1 MTVIRKAQ
9 EFFEGELSR
18 LLKRPLARRETYAL
32 GDPVTPASIGVTT
45 TKNTAIVATY
55 DGIGHVICYDRQV
68 LGTWLAPTLA
78 VMPPMAITHAN
89 PKTTL
94 DLWQD
99 FDRRFQLGIKPTELV
114 DSAIDVTAGAITF
127 TLNNLN
133 PWFTGSVTIP
143 IVKMYRDE
151 EEVIYDFDWNPAPFE
166 MTTSDVVTFYGLTQ
180 AQYDSRIDATM
191 LTYGIDY
198 SAQSAALS
206 AIPAFTSF
214 DTWTNI
220 PSANATA
227 LAAALKAVDGIAWI
241 NGAAGTNYNV
251 ANGGVVYNGP
261 TESFRGAMNNL
272 SVHYHPDSFMNMDY
286 AALDNVVNKDYAK
299 VLIHII
305 NVGYGSVNLRG
316 AVVAHYG
323 GKIRDWNGLT
333 DTLPAPLHNWPM
345 AEDGRNLGTDGTAM
359 DVTGWD
365 KRMWPNYEQVMGVPL
380 ATSVLPLGAPLDVSG
395 NFTLSFRLWRGSNEA
410 AATVSLF
417 GNGTTQG
424 VSSVVYAGGGY
435 LYLGGSSTTWEGQA
449 FAARVRGGGFHT
461 ITIVRD
467 GDVIYVYKD
476 GLLGAIHTAPAT
488 RPITSFTHFGKGAN
502 NAQPLDAIGDIM
514 FWPTALNA
522 KQVAKIKPNSHQTV
536 RPIAGL

>member
-114 DSAIDVTAGAITF
+114 DSAIDITAGAITF

-166 MTTSDVVTFYGLTQ
+166 MATSDATTFYGITQ
-180 AQYDSRIDATM
+180 AQYESRIDATM

-198 SAQSAALS
+198 SAQSAALA

-214 DTWTNI
+214 DGWINI
-220 PSANATA
+220 PSASATA

-345 AEDGRNLGTDGTAM
+345 VEDGRNLGTDGTAM

-467 GDVIYVYKD
+467 GDVICVYKD

-522 KQVAKIKPNSHQTV
+522 RQVAKIKPNSRQTV

>member
-78 VMPPMAITHAN
+78 VMPPMAITHTN

-114 DSAIDVTAGAITF
+114 DSAIDITTGAITF

-133 PWFTGSVTIP
+133 PWFTGAVTIP
-143 IVKMYRDE
+143 IVKMYREE
-151 EEVIYDFDWNPAPFE
+151 EEVIYDFDWSPVPFE
-166 MTTSDVVTFYGLTQ
+166 MTTSDAIAFYGLTQ

-198 SAQSAALS
+198 SAQSTALA

-241 NGAAGTNYNV
+241 NGASGTNYNV

-272 SVHYHPDSFMNMDY
+272 SAHYHQDSFMNMDY

-299 VLIHII
+299 VLILII
-305 NVGYGSVNLRG
+305 NIGYGSVNLRG

-323 GKIRDWNGLT
+323 GKTRDWNGLT
-333 DTLPAPLHNWPM
+333 DVLPAPLHNWPM

-395 NFTLSFRLWRGSNEA
+395 NFTLSFRLWRGSNES

-435 LYLGGSSTTWEGQA
+435 PSLSNSSTTWEGQT
-449 FAARVRGGGFHT
+449 FAARVRGGGLHT
-461 ITIVRD
+461 ITIVRE
-467 GDVIYVYKD
+467 GDIIYIYKD
-476 GLLGAIHTAPAT
+476 GLLGAIHAAPAT

-522 KQVAKIKPNSHQTV
+522 KQVRKIKPNPRQLARV
-536 RPIAGL
+536 

>member
-114 DSAIDVTAGAITF
+114 DSAIDITAGAITF

-166 MTTSDVVTFYGLTQ
+166 MATSDATTFYGITQ

-286 AALDNVVNKDYAK
+286 TALDNVVNKDYAK

-461 ITIVRD
+461 ITIVRE

-522 KQVAKIKPNSHQTV
+522 KQVRKIKPNPRQLARV
-536 RPIAGL
+536 